1 MYRVALTGNIAS
13 GKSVVARV
21 WAGLGASLVDAD
33 ELARQ
38 AVEPG
43 TPGLARV
50 VARFGRAVLAADGT
64 LDRAALRSIVF
75 GDDAARA
82 DLERILHPEIARLRA
97 SEEARLEREG
107 KAIVAH
113 VIPLLFEARLE
124 TEFDEVVLVDA
135 PEAERLRRLVE
146 LRGLPE
152 AEARRMVAAQMP
164 ASAKRARATL
174 ILDNAGTMDA
184 LERDAR
190 SAWREL
196 ERRAGSSGHK

>member
-13 GKSVVARV
+13 GKSAVARV
-21 WAGLGASLVDAD
+21 WARLGAALIDAD
-33 ELARQ
+33 GLARR

-43 TPGLARV
+43 TPGLAAV

-64 LDRAALRSIVF
+64 LDRGALRGIVF
-75 GDDAARA
+75 DDDGARA
-82 DLERILHPEIARLRA
+82 DLERILHPEIGRLRA
-97 SEEARLEREG
+97 VEEARLEREG

-113 VIPLLFEARLE
+113 VIPLLFEVGLE
-124 TEFDEVVLVDA
+124 AEFDEIVLVDA
-135 PEAERLRRLVE
+135 PEAERLRRLVA

-152 AEARRMVAAQMP
+152 AEARRMIAAQMP
-164 ASAKRARATL
+164 ASAKRERATL
-174 ILDNAGTMDA
+174 IIENAGTMKA

-190 SAWREL
+190 AAWREL